1 MTVKNAN
8 PPGEKRGLPS
18 LKQLTDL
25 VLYAEMERDPFVIR
39 LLKNIAIKEDELLV
53 RQVLERIQPALMT
66 KSLSPDPFA
75 PNPKKSD
82 VDGLIKIGRVKKTGA
97 PFGLTLEELNQHTL
111 LAGRAG
117 SGKTTILYL
126 IALQLLQQGIPFL
139 AFDFKQDYRH
149 LLRYRGGDIHVFNS
163 KNFRFNP
170 LKPPKNCDPITWM
183 QAFTNVFAQAYWL
196 MAGSKGLIQNHLQ
209 KLYDDYGV
217 FDGKSTY
224 PTLQDLLDSIGR
236 HHLQRQFGREAG
248 FMESARNR
256 LEECIL
262 PLHDMLNCSQGFPV
276 EELLNKTVIFE
287 LEGLLSENQIF
298 LTTILMRYIFQY
310 RISNRHRGRLNHII
324 LFDEGK
330 MVYDRNRD
338 NIQGLGPNEV
348 TQFTSQIRE
357 FGEGLIIADQM
368 PTILSNSIK
377 SNVYTIICLSQSGGE
392 NIRGMAMTMHL
403 TKDQESSLTQ
413 LQSDSNQNT
422 FEAIAKMNGRWLN
435 PFRIEIIPF
444 SVQKA
449 ITEQQLSLIMKPLLE
464 KLTQQVVP
472 RTPYD
477 QILEEKRGQT
487 ATRQADESENKPP
500 KEPEDQTHKTP
511 NITDNY
517 PKPAYPS
524 DEERVEGNILI
535 RILTLIKENPF
546 ADQQELIKKLNLS
559 ASSSTNNKYFREL
572 ENNKLFNAHKI
583 GFGKNHGTKV
593 FYEITDQGRQ
603 YARMKDFTVPGKGD
617 FKHKFWQ
624 HTIKKYLE
632 SMGYNAEIEKRIGTK
647 NVDVGFNINGRKAAV
662 EIELSPDHLI
672 ENVTKDLEAGCDI
685 IIIAVQNKTQT
696 TTYKKKIQKSLDGD
710 LLKRIEI
717 RTLTEFLK

>member
-1 MTVKNAN
+1 MPENKKQQ
-8 PPGEKRGLPS
+8 PRKLPS
-18 LKQLTDL
+18 LRDLINLVNFCEMEKDPIVRKLMAIVTVEYDPDL
-25 VLYAEMERDPFVIR
+25 VMEI
-39 LLKNIAIKEDELLV
+39 
-53 RQVLERIQPALMT
+53 LERIQPALNIKM
-66 KSLSPDPFA
+66 LNPDPFS
-75 PNPKKSD
+75 PNPKGFD
-82 VDGLIKIGRVKKTGA
+82 VDGPVRIGKVKTTGA

-111 LAGRAG
+111 ITGRAG

-149 LLRYRGGDIHVFNS
+149 LLRYRGRDICVFNS
-163 KNFRFNP
+163 RNFRFNP
-170 LKPPKNCDPITWM
+170 LKPPENCDPITWM

-196 MAGSKGLIQNHLQ
+196 MAGSKGLIQQHLR

-217 FDGKSTY
+217 FEGKNTY
-224 PTLQDLLDSIGR
+224 PALHDLLDSIGR

-262 PLHDMLNCSQGFPV
+262 PLHDMLECSQGFPV

-298 LTTILMRYIFQY
+298 LSTILMRYIFQY

-357 FGEGLIIADQM
+357 FGEGLLVADQM
-368 PTILSNSIK
+368 PTVLSNSIK
-377 SNVYTIICLSQSGGE
+377 SNVYTTICLSQSGGE
-392 NIRGMAMTMHL
+392 NIREMARTMHL

-422 FEAIAKMNGRWLN
+422 FEAIVKMNGRWLN

-449 ITEQQLSLIMKPLLE
+449 ITEEQLSIVMKPLLE
-464 KLTQQVVP
+464 KLSQQVVP

-477 QILEEKRGQT
+477 QILEGKRKRT
-487 ATRQADESENKPP
+487 ETRHADEP
-500 KEPEDQTHKTP
+500 KKPEDQTHKSP
-511 NITDNY
+511 EVPDNY
-517 PKPAYPS
+517 PKPIRQQE
-524 DEERVEGNILI
+524 DERVEGNILI
-535 RILTLIKENPF
+535 KILTSIREEPF
-546 ADQQELIKKLNLS
+546 IDQQERIRRLNLS
-559 ASSSTNNKYFREL
+559 TSSSTNNKYFKEL
-572 ENNKLFNAHKI
+572 EKEELVIPQKI
-583 GFGKNHGTKV
+583 SLGSKKGVKV
-593 FYEITDQGRQ
+593 FYEITDKGKE
-603 YARMKDFTVPGKGD
+603 YARMKDFHIPGKGD

-624 HTIKKYLE
+624 NTIKKYLK

-647 NVDVGFNINGRKAAV
+647 NVDVGFNINGKQAAV
-662 EIELSPDHLI
+662 EIELSPGHLI

-685 IIIAVQNKTQT
+685 IIIAVQNKTQV
-696 TTYKKKIQKSLDGD
+696 TTYRKKIQKALDGD
-710 LLKRIEI
+710 VLKRIEI
-717 RTLTEFLK
+717 RTLTDFLK